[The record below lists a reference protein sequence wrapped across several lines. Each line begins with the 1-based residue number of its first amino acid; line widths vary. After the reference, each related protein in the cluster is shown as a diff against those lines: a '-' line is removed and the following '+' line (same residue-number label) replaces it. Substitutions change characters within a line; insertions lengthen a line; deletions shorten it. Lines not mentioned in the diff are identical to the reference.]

1 MLAALLPSTRV
12 RWFAIGLG
20 VLCGLSACSARQGY
34 ASAQSWQRNQCSKIV
49 DAQARI
55 QCLRDADASYED
67 YQKAVEAAQQK
78 P

>member
-1 MLAALLPSTRV
+1 MPLTLHLSRRF
-12 RWFAIGLG
+12 RWLAIGLG
-20 VLCGLSACSARQGY
+20 VLGGLSACSARQGY
-34 ASAQSWQRNQCSKIV
+34 ASAQSWQRNQCIKIV

-67 YQKAVEAAQQK
+67 YQKAVEASRQK